1 LSKKHKR
8 KKRPAK
14 PQQIPS
20 QILFTLP
27 VVRMLKDALRLV
39 EVSLL
44 RNVKPLPN
52 LELAAETLEGLKV
65 KLDDMLQR
73 EEWDRET
80 PLDSNELYI
89 LYAAIHMYLVDLS
102 ISKDSSMVTPC
113 LLLCKQLSRLV
124 EQMKG
129 SHSHKVI

>member
-1 LSKKHKR
+1 MSKKHKR

-14 PQQIPS
+14 LQQIPT
-20 QILFTLP
+20 QILLTLP

-52 LELAAETLEGLKV
+52 PELAAETLEGLKV

-80 PLDSNELYI
+80 PLDYNELYI

-113 LLLCKQLSRLV
+113 LLLCKELSRLV